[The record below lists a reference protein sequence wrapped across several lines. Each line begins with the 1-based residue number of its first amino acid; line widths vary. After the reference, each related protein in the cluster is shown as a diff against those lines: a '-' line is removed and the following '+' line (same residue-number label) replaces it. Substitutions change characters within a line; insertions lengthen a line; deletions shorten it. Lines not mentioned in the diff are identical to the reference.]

1 MNHPMPPVQTRMT
14 VLHEATRLCRAL
26 VCAAKPRRF
35 IMGVMVAVVVAG
47 VSLPHRADAAGP
59 VDVTDDL
66 PPRVDLA
73 ALARGVERVYEPRLT
88 TLWLEALARPEAGTR
103 LEAAEAFNEALRADW
118 PAAQRAG
125 PRLVDAY
132 RAETDVLVKRSLAE
146 VMVRGE
152 VAEAARIEWLDETD
166 PAVRMT
172 VDPALA
178 GWGVDAADW
187 WKGRVVNTSLS
198 DAERVSA
205 AAAWAAAGGS
215 EAGAAAGDGAAATL
229 AEVLRGD
236 GSPALVVGVARAAGQ
251 LDAPEVVGVAGEL
264 AGGGPVQRSAAA
276 AALAGS
282 RGTPGA
288 RDILQRLLDADD
300 PAVTAEALASLTQA
314 APDAAAE
321 AAAGLV
327 KHDDA
332 AVRLAALRAA
342 GGLPDDRALPLYA
355 GALDDRSTR
364 VRWAAR
370 EALGAMASRASADDD
385 AVGEAATAVLREPGW
400 RGLEQ
405 AAGLVGRIGYKPAAP
420 RLAELL
426 DHPRPEVRL
435 AAATALRRVAVEATL
450 PAALRR
456 AEALVSA
463 GPQGPARQDDD
474 AELAQLLALI
484 GSLRYAPADGLLR
497 ALVPKAM
504 NALPNARLS
513 AVWALGELHRGDP
526 DAELA
531 QALAARVNDMSEL
544 DPEDPQVQTA
554 AVIALSKID
563 PAGTVASFRG
573 WYGRMET
580 TDELREAARRALEQA
595 TGEALP
601 GFPAAIIT
609 PRGFFLEPLD

>member
-1 MNHPMPPVQTRMT
+1 M
-14 VLHEATRLCRAL
+14 
-26 VCAAKPRRF
+26 
-35 IMGVMVAVVVAG
+35 MGVMVAVIVAG
-47 VSLPHRADAAGP
+47 VTLPQRADAAGP
-59 VDVTDDL
+59 VDVADDL

-73 ALARGVERVYEPRLT
+73 ALAREVERVYDPRLT
-88 TLWLEALARPEAGTR
+88 ALWLEALTRPEAGTR
-103 LEAAEAFNEALRADW
+103 LEAAEAFNEALRAGW
-118 PAAQRAG
+118 PATQGVG
-125 PRLVDAY
+125 PRLVEAY

-146 VMVRGE
+146 VMARGE
-152 VAEAARIEWLDETD
+152 VAEARQIEWLDESD

-178 GWGVDAADW
+178 GWGIDAAER
-187 WKGRVVNTSLS
+187 WKRRVVDTSLS

-205 AAAWAAAGGS
+205 AAAWAGAGGS
-215 EAGAAAGDGAAATL
+215 EGGAAGGDGAAATL
-229 AEVLRGD
+229 AEVLRGG

-251 LDAPEVVGVAGEL
+251 LDAPEVVEAAGEL
-264 AGGGPVQRSAAA
+264 AGGGPVQRAAAA
-276 AALAGS
+276 AALVGS

-288 RDILQRLLDADD
+288 HDILQRLLGGDD
-300 PAVTAEALASLTQA
+300 PAVTGEALASLTQA

-327 KHDDA
+327 EHDDA

-342 GGLPDDRALPLYA
+342 GGLPDGRALPLYA

-364 VRWAAR
+364 ARWTAR
-370 EALGAMASRASADDD
+370 EALRVMASRASADDA
-385 AVGEAATAVLREPGW
+385 AVGEAAAAVLREPGW

-405 AAGLVGRIGYKPAAP
+405 AAHLVGLMGYKPAAP

-435 AAATALRRVAVEATL
+435 AAAAALRRVAVEATL

-456 AEALVSA
+456 AEALVLA
-463 GPQGPARQDDD
+463 GTEGPALRDDD

-504 NALPNARLS
+504 SALPNARLS
-513 AVWALGELHRGDP
+513 AVWALGELHRGDA
-526 DAELA
+526 DAELSR
-531 QALAARVNDMSEL
+531 ALAARVNDMTEL
-544 DPEDPQVQTA
+544 DPEDALVQTA

-573 WYGRMET
+573 WYGRIDT
-580 TDELREAARRALEQA
+580 IDELREAARRALEQA

-601 GFPAAIIT
+601 ALPAVTIT